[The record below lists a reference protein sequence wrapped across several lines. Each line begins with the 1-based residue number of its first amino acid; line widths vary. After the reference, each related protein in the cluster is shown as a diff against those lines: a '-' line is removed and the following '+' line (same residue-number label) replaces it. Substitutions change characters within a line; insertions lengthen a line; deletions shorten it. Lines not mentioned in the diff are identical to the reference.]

1 MAFFGTIREDVQSV
15 FDRDPAARSMVE
27 VLLCYPGLHAVWA
40 HHVNHW
46 FWRHGAQT
54 LARFLSQVVRFF
66 TGIEIHPGA
75 TIGRRLFIDHGMGV
89 VVGETAE
96 VGDDVTIYQG
106 VTLGGTNLNKG
117 KRHPTIGNGVVIGG
131 GAKVLGNIVV
141 GENSR
146 VGAGSVVLR
155 DVPDNS
161 TIVGVPGHII
171 FRNGKRVVIT
181 DPKEI
186 QDPLSE
192 VVINLARELQELK
205 RQIAEHRHEYAPDD
219 GFVEL
224 AETTENPED
233 AVAALSAR
241 ERNEP
246 QGSGETS

>member
-1 MAFFGTIREDVQSV
+1 VAFFRTIREDVRSV
-15 FDRDPAARSMVE
+15 FERDPAARSTIE
-27 VLLCYPGLHAVWA
+27 VLICYPGLHAVWM
-40 HHVNHW
+40 HHINSW
-46 FWRHGAQT
+46 FWKHSLHT
-54 LARFLSQVVRFF
+54 IARFLSQVSRFI

-89 VVGETAE
+89 VIGETAE

-106 VTLGGTNLNKG
+106 VTLGGTTLNKG
-117 KRHPTIGNGVVIGG
+117 KRHPTIRNGVVIGG

-161 TIVGVPGHII
+161 TIVGVPGHIM

-205 RQIAEHRHEYAPDD
+205 RELAQHRHELPSDETFVSYTDQAQSADD
-219 GFVEL
+219 
-224 AETTENPED
+224 AI
-233 AVAALSAR
+233 AALGAR
-241 ERNEP
+241 ERKK
-246 QGSGETS
+246 GTHD

>member
-1 MAFFGTIREDVQSV
+1 VGFFSTIREDIQSV

-46 FWRHGAQT
+46 LWKHGART
-54 LARFLSQVVRFF
+54 LARFSSQVMRFA

-89 VVGETAE
+89 VIGETAE
-96 VGDDVTIYQG
+96 VADDVTIYQG
-106 VTLGGTNLNKG
+106 VTLGGTTLNKG
-117 KRHPTIGNGVVIGG
+117 KRHPTLRNGVVIGG

-205 RQIAEHRHEYAPDD
+205 RQMAEHRHEYTADD

-241 ERNEP
+241 ERNKTP
-246 QGSGETS
+246 GGEKS